1 VEFGI
6 IHDADPTLA
15 LSILAAS
22 PQTGLNA
29 QVNEPYSAADDVT
42 HTLRLHATPYGL
54 QNVMLEIRNDLI
66 ANPQAE
72 AAMADR
78 LAPVLAA
85 ALQAEEPAE

>member
-1 VEFGI
+1 
-6 IHDADPTLA
+6 
-15 LSILAAS
+15 
-22 PQTGLNA
+22 
-29 QVNEPYSAADDVT
+29 
-42 HTLRLHATPYGL
+42 L